1 MIGTIAIVGLG
12 QIGSSLGAAIRRRKL
27 AETVLGIARRGSVRK
42 EAIRLGAVDA
52 ASGNLSLLR
61 AANVVVLATP
71 VNHILKSIPQVV
83 KAMKPDAL
91 LTDVGSTK
99 HEIFER
105 LQKRK
110 VRYIGGHPMAG
121 SEKAG
126 LEGCDPDLFVGRV
139 YVLISGKHARRED
152 VETMSELTEGLDT
165 LTHWMKSA
173 KKHDELVAVISHLP
187 HLVAYALMEVA
198 GEEALKLAGSSFG
211 DATRVAKSPP
221 DMVLDFLLTNRT
233 ALPAVSRAF
242 QRVLGDLTQAVRD
255 GDRKALRTVVERA
268 RKSRMK

>member
-110 VRYIGGHPMAG
+110 VRYIGGHPAG
-121 SEKAG
+121 H
-126 LEGCDPDLFVGRV
+126 C
-139 YVLISGKHARRED
+139 
-152 VETMSELTEGLDT
+152 
-165 LTHWMKSA
+165 
-173 KKHDELVAVISHLP
+173 
-187 HLVAYALMEVA
+187 
-198 GEEALKLAGSSFG
+198 
-211 DATRVAKSPP
+211 
-221 DMVLDFLLTNRT
+221 
-233 ALPAVSRAF
+233 LPAC
-242 QRVLGDLTQAVRD
+242 L
-255 GDRKALRTVVERA
+255 
-268 RKSRMK
+268 